1 MDKLNKEIE
10 ETYMRL
16 VADKDEGE
24 QASKIL
30 VNIIETKFCIV
41 YNRWDDQKVLR
52 LHIHPRQLSSTYSQ
66 PKKRRRVRTN
76 PAWPSS
82 CSESHQAEAEVLRAA
97 SDVQQIHQ
105 RAN

>member
-41 YNRWDDQKVLR
+41 YNR
-52 LHIHPRQLSSTYSQ
+52 
-66 PKKRRRVRTN
+66 
-76 PAWPSS
+76 
-82 CSESHQAEAEVLRAA
+82 
-97 SDVQQIHQ
+97 
-105 RAN
+105 